1 MLEYSQ
7 ASPAKQNKR
16 ASVFF
21 SAAGKES
28 AQVERDSSSMAHR
41 SPAGS
46 SSRLACAAPGSPRG
60 AACLGAGRRKRS
72 FWTGE
77 HTADKH

>member
-7 ASPAKQNKR
+7 ASPAKQNER

-28 AQVERDSSSMAHR
+28 AQVEGDSSSVAPR
-41 SPAGS
+41 SPGS
-46 SSRLACAAPGSPRG
+46 SSRLACAAPGSPRE
-60 AACLGAGRRKRS
+60 AACLGAGRRKHS
-72 FWTGE
+72 FRTGE
-77 HTADKH
+77 RTADKH